1 MESIAAFDAKTRLS
15 ELLERAANGE
25 TFESTKHGRPVGK
38 LGPPDSARDPRVV
51 AEAVQ
56 RLKTSRGALKGLK
69 VDEVVAL
76 KHAGHRF

>member
-25 TFESTKHGRPVGK
+25 TFEITRHGRLVGK
-38 LGPPDSARDPRVV
+38 LGSPDSARDPKVV

-56 RLKTSRGALKGLK
+56 RLKTYRGALKGLK